1 MKLLLILICFVFVGC
16 SEQPVVT
23 QEEPT
28 KYSNVPTYWVVLELQ
43 KEEERW
49 MQQKK

>member
-1 MKLLLILICFVFVGC
+1 MKLLLILLCFVFVGC
-16 SEQPVVT
+16 SEQPAVT

-28 KYSNVPTYWVVLELQ
+28 KYSNVPTYWVVIELE
-43 KEEERW
+43 KEEQRW